1 MLRILP
7 HSPRCHQ
14 YRCAPP
20 CSALCLGLSFAL
32 ELAGGICFKPVDY
45 HLILGA
51 LTELYRL
58 RIYFS
63 VVSFMVEA

>member
-1 MLRILP
+1 MCT
-7 HSPRCHQ
+7 SV
-14 YRCAPP
+14 
-20 CSALCLGLSFAL
+20 LCPVLLGLSFTL
-32 ELAGGICFKPVDY
+32 ELAGGIYFKPVDY

-58 RIYFS
+58 CIYFS